1 MTLPSSIE
9 TRLYAEQVP
18 EWQRFQASSKD
29 GSQQH
34 PYQRQYAHVYH
45 QRLAQIG
52 PRIWK
57 RLEDMCPT
65 SDDIVHVKRILE
77 LPEDQMCAC
86 VGTLVVER
94 EMKMTTTS
102 ALEEAD
108 EDALISLNMNKNN
121 SSSYYLEDESGRVAL
136 KLSSYWN
143 KDASE
148 GEAPVEFCTGLVIG
162 LIGVV
167 GGVDGVLNV
176 ERVIPATAVQTV
188 PPVVTTNA
196 AAARHPHVLLL
207 SGIECGSPHASSL
220 PRDMLISYL
229 QGLFPHEGSKAS
241 AIVHVIVA
249 GGLVYHPT
257 GKEDDVTRT
266 TAYGCRDLDVFLYQ
280 VTRATGI
287 PTSIL
292 PGQNDP
298 TTANWPQRPLHSA
311 LIPVSSNLPTGLLSR
326 CPNPYAATFA
336 WDNERRTICGTD
348 GLNVADWMQQT
359 NRDHDALSALLATLR
374 HGHMCPTGPSS
385 VPTAP
390 HTETDPMV
398 LPSAPC
404 VYFAGNCARVQ
415 TQLVQTSTNEQCRLV
430 CIPKFIDTGM
440 AVLVNLHS
448 LNVEVLRFA
457 M

>member
-1 MTLPSSIE
+1 ME

-29 GSQQH
+29 GAQQH

-57 RLEDMCPT
+57 RLEENKN
-65 SDDIVHVKRILE
+65 DDNITHVKRILE
-77 LPEDQMCAC
+77 LPEDQLCAC

-94 EMKMTTTS
+94 ELKISTTS
-102 ALEEAD
+102 ALEETD
-108 EDALISLNMNKNN
+108 EDALIALNLHKKNDA
-121 SSSYYLEDESGRVAL
+121 SYYLEDESGRVAL
-136 KLSSYWN
+136 NLTSYWN
-143 KDASE
+143 PSSSE
-148 GEAPVEFCTGLVIG
+148 GKNPEAPVDFCTGLVIG

-167 GGVDGVLNV
+167 GAADGVMNV
-176 ERVIPATAVQTV
+176 ERVVSAAAVETI
-188 PPVVTTNA
+188 PPVVPTDA
-196 AAARHPHVLLL
+196 AVRHPHILLL
-207 SGIECGSPHASSL
+207 SGLECGSPHASSL

-229 QGLFPHEGSKAS
+229 QGLFPHEDSKAS
-241 AIVHVIVA
+241 AIVHIIVA
-249 GGLVYHPT
+249 GGLVYHPS
-257 GKEDDVTRT
+257 GKEEDVTTT
-266 TAYGCRDLDVFLYQ
+266 TANGCRDLDVFLYQ
-280 VTRATGI
+280 VTKATGI
-287 PTSIL
+287 PVSIL

-298 TTANWPQRPLHSA
+298 TTANWPQRPLHSS
-311 LIPVSSNLPTGLLSR
+311 LIPVSSNPPASLLSR

-336 WDNERRTICGTD
+336 WDDERRTICGTD

-359 NRDHDALSALLATLR
+359 NAERDALSALHATLQ
-374 HGHMCPTGPSS
+374 HGHLCPTGPSS

-398 LPSAPC
+398 LPPSAPH

-415 TQLVQTSTNEQCRLV
+415 TRRVQTDRAPGRLV
-430 CIPKFIDTGM
+430 GIPKFIDTGM
-440 AVLVNLHS
+440 AVLVNLQS

-457 M
+457 I